1 MSLPNIFH
9 NVCIK
14 CSKGV
19 LPFLKRKHL
28 INNSTYSVL
37 LLVQQVTVPLE
48 NYNHHLHYSNF
59 DLWHCKFFYRLNFCF
74 RISALVF
81 QIIPSSLPLHYGVP
95 QGPVVAPAS
104 FLKYLF
110 VPSCDFKLI
119 LFADDTFSKYIPWWF
134 TDTE

>member
-1 MSLPNIFH
+1 MKRFYEFTEHFPQ
-9 NVCIK
+9 CIK

-59 DLWHCKFFYRLNFCF
+59 DL
-74 RISALVF
+74 
-81 QIIPSSLPLHYGVP
+81 
-95 QGPVVAPAS
+95 
-104 FLKYLF
+104 
-110 VPSCDFKLI
+110 
-119 LFADDTFSKYIPWWF
+119 
-134 TDTE
+134 